1 MNDDKNKDLERVR
14 EACDSL
20 IEHFDTV
27 MIFTTRHESGELD
40 GTVNVRYG
48 LGNWF
53 ARKGQIEDWLLK
65 EDECS
70 RINARKD
77 NEG

>member
-1 MNDDKNKDLERVR
+1 MSDAANQDLARVKA
-14 EACDSL
+14 ACEDL

-65 EDECS
+65 EDEQT
-70 RINARKD
+70 REQVRKD
-77 NEG
+77 HEP